1 MKRIKFNIK
10 DRKILALGLCLILVC
25 VFTLTIAYAALNAVL
40 TIQGS
45 AEVSSAN
52 WDIHFDNPRVT
63 AGSKT
68 INVPEIKSNRTLE
81 FETTLDKPGEFYEF
95 TVDVVNDGSIDAMIE
110 NIIKT
115 PELTVEQAKFLKYEV
130 SYQNGESI
138 TTKQLLKKDTTMPIK
153 VRVEYRK
160 DLVSSD
166 LPTGQ
171 VVLDLVL
178 TLEYIQ
184 SDGSGSSVVD
194 NGVDFYAVGTEKCFG
209 SECFYIISSDEDN
222 VTLLAK
228 YNLNVGGTA
237 SDLLN
242 AVPYESPTGLQDI
255 NSQGYKLDE
264 NGREV
269 LPWEGVIEFS
279 NDTKKGV
286 NYSSYNGSVVEE
298 KVNSYVAYLESQSVD
313 VVSSRLITF
322 DELNSLGCS
331 SSVHPPCKNAPTWLY
346 SSSYWTMSPTPGSM
360 SDRQV
365 YVVVDSG
372 VVAGNVYFQY
382 IVGVRPVIV
391 VSKDY
396 FN

>member
-10 DRKILALGLCLILVC
+10 DRKILGLGLCLILVC

-110 NIIKT
+110 NVVKT
-115 PELTVEQAKFLKYEV
+115 PDLTVEQAKFLKYEV

-160 DLVSSD
+160 DLVASD

-171 VVLDLVL
+171 VVLDLSL

-209 SECFYIISSDEDN
+209 SECFYIISSDENN
-222 VTLLAK
+222 VTMLAK
-228 YNLNVGGTA
+228 YNLNVGGTS
-237 SDLLN
+237 SDIFN
-242 AVPYESPTGLQDI
+242 YVPYEFPTGLQDI
-255 NSQGYKLDE
+255 NSNGYKFDS
-264 NGREV
+264 NGREDF
-269 LPWEGVIEFS
+269 PFTGVVQFS
-279 NDTKKGV
+279 NDSKKGE
-286 NYSSYNGSVVEE
+286 NYSSYKGSLVEE
-298 KVNSYVAYLESQSVD
+298 YVNTYVSYLENQSVEIVD
-313 VVSSRLITF
+313 SRLITM
-322 DELNSLGCS
+322 DELCTLGCS
-331 SSVHPPCKNAPTWLY
+331 YSPNSCENAPAWVY
-346 SSSYWTMSPTPGSM
+346 SSSYWTMTPAPYSGTTHIYTVTSN
-360 SDRQV
+360 SGAPLCPYSY
-365 YVVVDSG
+365 YV
-372 VVAGNVYFQY
+372 
-382 IVGVRPVIV
+382 VGVRPVIV
-391 VSKDY
+391 VSKEY
-396 FN
+396 LS